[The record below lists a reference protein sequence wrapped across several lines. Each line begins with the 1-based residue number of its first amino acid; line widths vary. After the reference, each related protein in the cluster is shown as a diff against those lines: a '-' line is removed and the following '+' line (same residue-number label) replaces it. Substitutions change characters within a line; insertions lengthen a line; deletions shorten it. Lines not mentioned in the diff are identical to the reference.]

1 MEVRSGLMK
10 NIVKYPLVLFCVA
23 AAAGLALSVTF
34 ALTFN
39 TIRQKEKQK
48 VTRAI
53 VSSFWNVEMP
63 PGARWEN
70 YAELDGTGIYAA
82 YTDETHT
89 TVMGY
94 AAQGRAPGYSS
105 PIKVMVGARPLGG
118 GQYRILGVK
127 VISQQETPGLGARV
141 SDVYTSDT
149 LWTFLASVF
158 GGGEVENPPVL
169 PHVRAAAEALKVPP
183 ESFPPRPAFQEQ
195 FAGKIVTVKDDKVS
209 GLELSKT
216 GWSEVTEGRFLPGN
230 KVAAMTGATISSKAA
245 VDAVY
250 QAVKN
255 IHKTLAARSAE

>member
-1 MEVRSGLMK
+1 MK
-10 NIVKYPLVLFCVA
+10 NTVKYPLVLFCVA
-23 AAAGLALSVTF
+23 AAAGLALSATF

-39 TIRQKEKQK
+39 TIQQKEEQK

-63 PGARWEN
+63 QGAQWNN

-82 YTDETHT
+82 YTDEAHT

-94 AAQGRAPGYSS
+94 AAQGRAAGYSG
-105 PIKVMVGARPLGG
+105 PIKVMVGARPLDG

-158 GGGEVENPPVL
+158 GGGEVEKPPVL
-169 PHVRAAAEALKVPP
+169 SHVKAAAEALKVPA
-183 ESFPPRPAFQEQ
+183 ETFPARPAFQDQ
-195 FAGKIVTVKDDKVS
+195 FAGKVVTVRDGKAG

-216 GWSEVTEGRFLPGN
+216 GWAEVAEGKFPEGEHT
-230 KVAAMTGATISSKAA
+230 VAAMTGATISSKAA

-250 QAVKN
+250 DAVKN
-255 IHKTLAARSAE
+255 IHRTLAARSAETED